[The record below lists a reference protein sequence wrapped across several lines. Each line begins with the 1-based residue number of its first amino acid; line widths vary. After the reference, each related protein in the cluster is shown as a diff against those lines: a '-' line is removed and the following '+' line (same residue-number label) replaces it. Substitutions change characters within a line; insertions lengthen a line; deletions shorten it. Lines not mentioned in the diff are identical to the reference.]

1 MTKAPL
7 QNLWTAQIRIQ
18 TQKFKTVIQDEVKT
32 IANEVHL
39 YAETTI
45 LRHTLH
51 ITMMLLVSLWRT
63 HSLNRKH
70 VCMTMYVSASK
81 FCF

>member
-1 MTKAPL
+1 MNKAPL

-39 YAETTI
+39 YAENNNTST
-45 LRHTLH
+45 H
-51 ITMMLLVSLWRT
+51 ITYY
-63 HSLNRKH
+63 ND
-70 VCMTMYVSASK
+70 ASCVPVENT
-81 FCF
+81 FSQS